1 MRVIMMHKTNA
12 DNEAGIPPSAELIA
26 AVGRMVG
33 DLAATGAFETGAGLR
48 QSALGVRLVAKDGRT
63 TLTPGPFTGGNE
75 LTAALCVLEVKERDD
90 AVAWA
95 SRFTEIVGDAEIDIR
110 PVTEPWDLGVMP
122 KPPGITT
129 TKYMAVLKADRDFEE
144 GKPVADEVR
153 SAIERLLRTMKE
165 TGILVSAE
173 LLTSSAEGVRHRY
186 RGGRL
191 TVIDGP
197 FAESK
202 ELIAG
207 FVILR
212 VNTLEEA
219 IAWAPRYAAAV
230 GDIEMDIRPLADVD

>member
-1 MRVIMMHKTNA
+1 MRVILMHKTNA

-26 AVGRMVG
+26 AVGRMIG
-33 DLAATGAFETGAGLR
+33 DLAATGAFEAGAGLR
-48 QSALGVRLVAKDGRT
+48 QSALGVRLVAKGGRT
-63 TLTPGPFTGGNE
+63 TVTPGPFIGGNE
-75 LTAALCVLEVKERDD
+75 LTAALCVLEVTERDD

-95 SRFTEIVGDAEIDIR
+95 SRFAEIVGDAEIDIR

-122 KPPGITT
+122 KPAGLST
-129 TKYMAVLKADRDFEE
+129 TKYMAVLKADRAFET
-144 GKPVADEVR
+144 GAAVADGVR
-153 SAIERLLRTMKE
+153 SAIERLIRTMQE

-173 LLTSSAEGVRHRY
+173 LLTPSAQGVRHRY
-186 RGGRL
+186 RGGKQ

-212 VNTLEEA
+212 VNSFEEA
-219 IAWAPRYAAAV
+219 TAWAPRYAAAV
-230 GDIEMDIRPLADVD
+230 GDIEMDIRRLADVR